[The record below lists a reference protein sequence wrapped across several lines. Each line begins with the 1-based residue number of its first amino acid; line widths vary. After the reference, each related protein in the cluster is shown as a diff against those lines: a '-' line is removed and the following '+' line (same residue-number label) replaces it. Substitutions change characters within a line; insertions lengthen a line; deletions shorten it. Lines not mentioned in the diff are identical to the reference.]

1 MKIKEGDYVKI
12 IDREPVPADVKNKT
26 FYQYFCGL
34 AGTVDKIYDTEICL
48 KVDLD
53 TLPEDILQRHISIQ
67 ESIKRK
73 WLNGLSGEARNRLT
87 PEEKKF
93 ELAYTLLVQ
102 LTDVEKAKP
111 GDVTRQTVKTSRPAS
126 APKEV
131 AAKPLTSKDLDAA
144 ETEFLKEREKAVK
157 QDS

>member
-12 IDREPVPADVKNKT
+12 IDREPVSADVKNKT
-26 FYQYFCGL
+26 FYPYFCGL
-34 AGTVDKIYDTEICL
+34 AGTVDKIYDTEVCL
-48 KVDLD
+48 KIDLD
-53 TLPEDILQRHISIQ
+53 TLPEDILQRHVSVQ

-87 PEEKKF
+87 SEEKRF

-102 LTDVEKAKP
+102 ITDLEKAKP
-111 GDVTRQTVKTSRPAS
+111 GDVTRKAVKASKPVS
-126 APKEV
+126 APKEA
-131 AAKPLTSKDLDAA
+131 AAKPVTSKDLDAA
-144 ETEFLKEREKAVK
+144 EMEFLKEREKAVK